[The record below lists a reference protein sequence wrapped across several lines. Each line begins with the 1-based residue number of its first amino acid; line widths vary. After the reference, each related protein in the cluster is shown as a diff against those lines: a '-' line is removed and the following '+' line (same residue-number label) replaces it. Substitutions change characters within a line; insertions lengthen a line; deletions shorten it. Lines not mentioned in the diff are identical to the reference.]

1 MGFSDW
7 IIHMKRKVDR
17 DVITIFL
24 SMKKTKGASMP
35 TRLTLAVF
43 ILTSLAGPVHAEQS
57 STINLAENSLVENT
71 HQNERDKG
79 NTTLTPEDQLESKAD
94 INITAHIRKAVYKNK
109 DLSVNAQNIKI
120 ITRNGLVTL
129 RGPVETEAEKMKV
142 QQVVQHTQGVVQVDN
157 QLEIKAP

>member
-1 MGFSDW
+1 MP
-7 IIHMKRKVDR
+7 IQ
-17 DVITIFL
+17 L
-24 SMKKTKGASMP
+24 S
-35 TRLTLAVF
+35 LVVL
-43 ILTSLAGPVHAEQS
+43 ILTSLTGPVHADRS
-57 STINLAENSLVENT
+57 STSYLAENSAKENT
-71 HQNERDKG
+71 QQNERDKG

-109 DLSVNAQNIKI
+109 SLSVNAHNVKI
-120 ITRNGLVTL
+120 ITRNGMVTL